1 MKIST
6 KNQRGRRKRKEVEV
20 GTKEGIFLLH
30 EMGGRSRDSVMVI
43 LPVFPGRVFQVY

>member
-30 EMGGRSRDSVMVI
+30 ESLWGVA
-43 LPVFPGRVFQVY
+43 PGIP